1 MSFYT
6 SLTGL
11 NAATAMLGVT
21 ANNIS
26 NVGTTGFKRSRA
38 DFGDIFA
45 TSPLQKSSST
55 VGQGVSLKQVSQEF
69 SQGNISFSS
78 NALDLAITGDG
89 FFPLRSAD
97 GLTDTYTRNGSFS
110 LNEQFNV
117 VNSAG
122 QRLMAATVD
131 STGSANVNDRVVLT
145 IPQKTSG
152 EAKQT
157 SLVSLGLNFPADAA
171 VINVPFNRTDPAS
184 YNKSTAFTVYD
195 NGGNGYLATIYYAK
209 TQNANQSSPFNKWQT
224 YVYVGDDQ
232 VSAALAQSTDVSGD
246 LQYVNQYGQ
255 IKSYK
260 EVKDELTT
268 AKTQLISLDEL
279 TDKRISAPAAVTG
292 VPSQVDLSGGENTFK
307 KIVQNTQ
314 LDLSNLFTVKVDG
327 STQPVTVD
335 LSYLKDSAKVLN
347 GTAVAAEATKFLNRK
362 FGDETTFNFTSA
374 SALFSNPDTNLS
386 ITNSR
391 IGSEIKVPI
400 TLSGFQDPANVAVD
414 EIEQIF
420 QTQVDNS
427 VLGGHARQR
436 LDLSGQVTPQT
447 KSGVLITA
455 ATFFKHQLP
464 SEKGQTVGDTAIQTA
479 KKIVDN
485 KVDILVLPEVIRRG
499 IKDITLGADGQSVV
513 LEYNQFPKTFF
524 KVSGTTKSGE
534 EPLRFQDV
542 EIAGSAA
549 GDSAA
554 KTALLIIKNKADILA
569 NVTEATSI
577 SKKGVTDIQLDPT
590 DPDGTT
596 LMFVYDQSKIGAI
609 PSFAP
614 TIKTKGNTATA
625 EVGTTTL
632 NWIPQAT
639 MKVSSGL
646 SADAS
651 VVTFMGVPLAKQID
665 AAGPPKVLT
674 TTTPVGLAAEIV
686 RQKGVLAVAASTGVT
701 AVTGSGLLDS
711 AFAKDNS
718 IVDIAL
724 DPLDSTKLVFTYSKA
739 NPNGRN
745 SDPSTSLFEYYDAQ
759 VIVSGGVVMPE
770 DNKDDTVEITIA
782 KGQEKTDAPIN
793 VLGVSIPYVASL
805 TTNPGTTTAIGLAAA
820 IAAKFAGSDAAAMA
834 YKASKHIKDVK
845 VDTVDKTKLIITFDE
860 KTPAIPATT
869 GTTPTVAVDAT
880 YYSKEE
886 GLATALALSN
896 KNRVAS
902 SAFAKVT
909 NYQPGPG
916 PSDNVINEKFKDGQG
931 TPELLLQDTVGGG
944 GITTGTPLLLNSNLA
959 KSPMKVVYDYNTQ
972 SFKITDSTN
981 AGANTITIGAGISR
995 ETGQF
1000 LAANTILNLTAT
1012 PKTLNSNGLSGVK
1025 MLPNNKNPLRSP
1037 TDQRFGMA
1045 VTYDAVSKTF
1055 SVKSGTTGDLSSI
1068 AITDVSND
1076 GLKLMGLKKVEIAKS
1091 AVALRGIDSLPA
1103 VAVGKPPTVNVTNNF
1118 NVDDTNNSFVVTV
1131 DGIKGTVRIPPSSTY
1146 SLESFMRELQRGI
1159 NNLASDEPDPYDPN
1173 LASPATV
1180 NGVKVT
1186 FDYTNNRFVF
1196 TTGTTGSDSF
1206 IKISGDTA
1214 WGLDQVEAGRGA
1226 TSTWI
1231 KPSQHYDIV
1240 SGAPQAKYI
1249 DKDGK
1254 ETTNGDGF
1262 TGLPAWSPIYLDKG
1276 ELTFNTAGKLY
1287 SPIKGTQLETVYL
1300 AGGKGALT
1308 INVNYA
1314 ASTQYTSPFAV
1325 LSQSQDGAPEG
1336 SLVGVTIGNDG
1347 LVSASF
1353 SNGTQKSLAKILLTN
1368 FSSPSGLRQIG
1379 DSSFLASAA
1388 SGKPILGTAGSAGFG
1403 TLRAGATERANV
1415 DLTQELVDLITAQRN
1430 FQANAKAIETSS
1442 TMTSAIINLRS

>member
-171 VINVPFNRTDPAS
+171 VISAPFSRTNPAS

-209 TQNANQSSPFNKWQT
+209 TQNANQNSPFNKWQT

-232 VSAALAQSTDVSGD
+232 VSAALAQSTDLSGD

-279 TDKRISAPAAVTG
+279 TDKRVSAPASISG
-292 VPSQVDLSGGENTFK
+292 IPSQVDLSGGDNTFA
-307 KIVQNTQ
+307 KIVDSSQM
-314 LDLSNLFTVKVDG
+314 DLSKLFTVNVDG

-335 LSYLKDSAKVLN
+335 LSYLKDSKKILN
-347 GTAVAAEATKFLNRK
+347 GTAVAAEATKYLNRK
-362 FGDETTFNFTSA
+362 FGDETSFNFTSTVE
-374 SALFSNPDTNLS
+374 SRLNPDTNLS
-386 ITNSR
+386 LTNSR

-400 TLSGFQDPANVAVD
+400 TLAGFQDPSNVGIQ
-414 EIEQIF
+414 ELQGIF

-436 LDLSGQVTPQT
+436 IDLSGSVTVPAGST
-447 KSGVLITA
+447 ITA
-455 ATFFKHQLP
+455 ATFFGYELASTP
-464 SEKGQTVGDTAIQTA
+464 GQIPGDTALQTA
-479 KKIVDN
+479 TKIV
-485 KVDILVLPEVIRRG
+485 KEKLAILALPDVIARG
-499 IKDITLGADGQSVV
+499 ISDITLGSDGQSVV
-513 LEYNQFPKTFF
+513 LEYNQFPKTFH
-524 KVSGTTKSGE
+524 KIEGTMGAGTAASK
-534 EPLRFQDV
+534 FQGV
-542 EIAGSAA
+542 ELEGSAP

-554 KTALLIIKNKADILA
+554 KTALLIIANKKAILA
-569 NVTEATSI
+569 STAPTTSL
-577 SKKGVTDIQLDPT
+577 SVRGVKDIQLDPN

-596 LMFVYDQSKIGAI
+596 LVFIYDQTKKL
-609 PSFAP
+609 AP
-614 TIKTKGNTATA
+614 TTPAN
-625 EVGTTTL
+625 
-632 NWIPQAT
+632 
-639 MKVSSGL
+639 GL
-646 SADAS
+646 
-651 VVTFMGVPLAKQID
+651 G
-665 AAGPPKVLT
+665 
-674 TTTPVGLAAEIV
+674 TPVALEIDL
-686 RQKGVLAVAASTGVT
+686 KF
-701 AVTGSGLLDS
+701 SGHELG
-711 AFAKDNS
+711 
-718 IVDIAL
+718 
-724 DPLDSTKLVFTYSKA
+724 TEA
-739 NPNGRN
+739 N
-745 SDPSTSLFEYYDAQ
+745 
-759 VIVSGGVVMPE
+759 
-770 DNKDDTVEITIA
+770 
-782 KGQEKTDAPIN
+782 
-793 VLGVSIPYVASL
+793 SL
-805 TTNPGTTTAIGLAAA
+805 TTRTLSWS
-820 IAAKFAGSDAAAMA
+820 AG
-834 YKASKHIKDVK
+834 
-845 VDTVDKTKLIITFDE
+845 
-860 KTPAIPATT
+860 AT
-869 GTTPTVAVDAT
+869 
-880 YYSKEE
+880 S
-886 GLATALALSN
+886 
-896 KNRVAS
+896 
-902 SAFAKVT
+902 
-909 NYQPGPG
+909 GPG
-916 PSDNVINEKFKDGQG
+916 PADAVINKKFEGGQG
-931 TPELLLQDTVGGG
+931 TPDLLPTTIVGGG
-944 GITTGTPLLLNSNLA
+944 IVAGTPLLLNPNLA
-959 KSPMKVVYDYNTQ
+959 SSPMTVVYDYNTQ
-972 SFKITDSTN
+972 SFKVTDSTN
-981 AGANTITIGAGISR
+981 AGANTITMGAGVNRS
-995 ETGQF
+995 GAF
-1000 LAANTILNLTAT
+1000 LANNTILNLTGS
-1012 PKTLNSNGLSGVK
+1012 PKTLDANGLSRVK
-1025 MLPNNKNPLRSP
+1025 MLPNNKNPLRSAS
-1037 TDQRFGMA
+1037 DQRYGMS

-1055 SVKSGTTGDLSSI
+1055 SVKSGTTGDNSSI
-1068 AITDVSND
+1068 AITDVSAD
-1076 GLKLMGLKKVEIAKS
+1076 GLKLLGLKKVEIAKS
-1091 AVALRGIDSLPA
+1091 PVALRGISSLPA

-1159 NNLASDEPDPYDPN
+1159 NNLAADEPDPNDPK
-1173 LASPATV
+1173 LSSPATV
-1180 NGVKVT
+1180 NGTKVT

-1196 TTGTTGSDSF
+1196 TSGTTGSDSF

-1231 KPSQHYDIV
+1231 KPSQHYDV
-1240 SGAPQAKYI
+1240 VGGAPQAKFI

-1262 TGLPAWSPIYLDKG
+1262 AGLPAWSPIYLDKG

-1314 ASTQYTSPFAV
+1314 ASTQYTSAFAV

-1388 SGKPILGTAGSAGFG
+1388 SGKPILGAAGSAGFG

>member
-171 VINVPFNRTDPAS
+171 VISVPFSRTNPSS

-209 TQNANQSSPFNKWQT
+209 TQNANQNSPFNKWQT

-232 VSAALAQSTDVSGD
+232 VSAALAQSTDLNGD

-279 TDKRISAPAAVTG
+279 TDKRVSAPASLSG
-292 VPSQVDLSGGENTFK
+292 ISSQVDLSGGENTFA
-307 KIVQNTQ
+307 KIVESSQ
-314 LDLSNLFTVKVDG
+314 LDLSKLFTVKVDG

-335 LSYLKDSAKVLN
+335 LSYLKDSPKILN
-347 GTAVAAEATKFLNRK
+347 DTAVAAEATKYLNRK
-362 FGDETTFNFTSA
+362 FGDETSFNFTSTTG
-374 SALFSNPDTNLS
+374 LFANPDTNLS
-386 ITNSR
+386 LTNSR
-391 IGSEIKVPI
+391 IGNEIKVPI
-400 TLSGFQDPANVAVD
+400 TLAGFQDPANVG
-414 EIEQIF
+414 IEELQQIF

-436 LDLSGQVTPQT
+436 IDLSGVVTPLT
-447 KSGVLITA
+447 TTVGAVTTTTTA
-455 ATFFKHQLP
+455 ATFFGYQLP
-464 SEKGQTVGDTAIQTA
+464 SEPGQLVGDTALQTA
-479 KKIVDN
+479 QKIVNN
-485 KVDILVLPEVIRRG
+485 KADLLASPKLIERG
-499 IKDITLGADGQSVV
+499 ITDISLGADGQSVV
-513 LEYNQFPKTFF
+513 LEYNQFPKTYF
-524 KVSGTTKSGE
+524 KIAGTMGSGE
-534 EPLRFQDV
+534 DPTKFQGV
-542 EIAGSAA
+542 KLEGSAP

-554 KTALLIIKNKADILA
+554 KTALLIIANKKAILA
-569 NVTEATSI
+569 DQAPLTSLALQ
-577 SKKGVTDIQLDPT
+577 GVKDIQIDPT

-596 LMFVYDQSKIGAI
+596 LVLIYDQTVAGTPVALTKDLTFSGHEPKGVTVNGMSSSILSWSPKATTKITTGLDAAATGA
-609 PSFAP
+609 S
-614 TIKTKGNTATA
+614 
-625 EVGTTTL
+625 
-632 NWIPQAT
+632 
-639 MKVSSGL
+639 
-646 SADAS
+646 
-651 VVTFMGVPLAKQID
+651 FMGVALTLT
-665 AAGPPKVLT
+665 AANAATGVLS
-674 TTTPVGLAAEIV
+674 TTTPAGLAAAVYAKRAAI
-686 RQKGVLAVAASTGVT
+686 LAL
-701 AVTGSGLLDS
+701 SGG
-711 AFAKDNS
+711 FAKTQGITAIN
-718 IVDIAL
+718 I
-724 DPLDSTKLVFTYSKA
+724 DPLDSSKLVFTYS
-739 NPNGRN
+739 N
-745 SDPSTSLFEYYDAQ
+745 SAPEKRAVDPSSTFTQ
-759 VIVSGGVVMPE
+759 TGG
-770 DNKDDTVEITIA
+770 
-782 KGQEKTDAPIN
+782 
-793 VLGVSIPYVASL
+793 AS
-805 TTNPGTTTAIGLAAA
+805 
-820 IAAKFAGSDAAAMA
+820 
-834 YKASKHIKDVK
+834 
-845 VDTVDKTKLIITFDE
+845 
-860 KTPAIPATT
+860 
-869 GTTPTVAVDAT
+869 PTV
-880 YYSKEE
+880 
-886 GLATALALSN
+886 
-896 KNRVAS
+896 S
-902 SAFAKVT
+902 STFAKVT
-909 NYQPGPG
+909 NYSPGPG
-916 PSDNVINEKFKDGQG
+916 PSDALINVKFAGGQG
-931 TPELLLQDTVGGG
+931 TPDLLPTDIVSGGV
-944 GITTGTPLLLNSNLA
+944 IPGTPLLLNANLA
-959 KSPMKVVYDYNTQ
+959 ESPMKVVYDYNTQ
-972 SFKITDSTN
+972 SFKITDTTN
-981 AGANTITIGAGISR
+981 AGANTVTIGAGINR
-995 ETGQF
+995 TTGAY
-1000 LAANTILNLTAT
+1000 LATNTILNLTGT
-1012 PKTLNSNGLSGVK
+1012 PKTLDGNGLSGVK
-1025 MLPNNKNPLRSP
+1025 MLPNNKNPLRSS
-1037 TDQRFGMA
+1037 TDQRYGMS
-1045 VTYDAVSKTF
+1045 VSYDAVSKTF
-1055 SVKSGTTGDLSSI
+1055 TVKSGTTGDNSSI
-1068 AITDVSND
+1068 AITDVSAD
-1076 GLKLMGLKKVEIAKS
+1076 GLKLLGLKKGEIAKS
-1091 AVALRGIDSLPA
+1091 PVALRGVTSLPA
-1103 VAVGKPPTVNVTNNF
+1103 IAVGKPPTVNVTNNF

-1131 DGIKGTVRIPPSSTY
+1131 DGIKGSVRIPPSSTY
-1146 SLESFMRELQRGI
+1146 SLQSFMRELERGI
-1159 NNLASDEPDPYDPN
+1159 NNLAGDEPDPNDPN

-1231 KPSQHYDIV
+1231 KPSQHYDVV

-1262 TGLPAWSPIYLDKG
+1262 AGLPTWSPIYLDKG

-1314 ASTQYTSPFAV
+1314 ASTQYTSAFAV

>member
-171 VINVPFNRTDPAS
+171 VINVPFSRTNPAS

-209 TQNANQSSPFNKWQT
+209 TQNANQNSPFNKWQT

-232 VSAALAQSTDVSGD
+232 VSAALAQSTDINGD

-279 TDKRISAPAAVTG
+279 TDKRTSAPASITG
-292 VPSQVDLSGGENTFK
+292 ISSQVDLSGGENTFA
-307 KIVQNTQ
+307 KIVESSQ
-314 LDLSNLFTVKVDG
+314 LDLSKLFTVKVDG

-335 LSYLKDSAKVLN
+335 LSYLKDSPKILN
-347 GTAVAAEATKFLNRK
+347 GTAVAAEATKYLNRK
-362 FGDETTFNFTSA
+362 FGDETSFNFTSTT
-374 SALFSNPDTNLS
+374 SLFANPDTNL
-386 ITNSR
+386 TLTDSR

-400 TLSGFQDPANVAVD
+400 TLAGFQDPSNVGVEELQAN
-414 EIEQIF
+414 F

-436 LDLSGQVTPQT
+436 IDLSGAVTPT
-447 KSGVLITA
+447 KVNGVDITA
-455 ATFFKHQLP
+455 ATFFGYQLP
-464 SEKGQTVGDTAIQTA
+464 SEPGQLVGDTALQTA
-479 KKIVDN
+479 QKIVNN
-485 KVDILVLPEVIRRG
+485 KADILVRSDVIARG
-499 IKDITLGADGQSVV
+499 IIDITLGADGQSVV

-524 KVSGTTKSGE
+524 KINGTMGSGE
-534 EPLRFQDV
+534 EPTKFQGV
-542 EIAGSAA
+542 KLEGSAP

-554 KTALLIIKNKADILA
+554 KTALLVIANKKAILA
-569 NVTEATSI
+569 DQAPLTSL
-577 SKKGVTDIQLDPT
+577 SLKGVKDIQLDPT

-596 LMFVYDQSKIGAI
+596 LVFVYDQKIAGSQMPLINPTFDGHQPQGVTACGITSK
-609 PSFAP
+609 
-614 TIKTKGNTATA
+614 
-625 EVGTTTL
+625 TL
-632 NWIPQAT
+632 SWLPQAT
-639 MKVSSGL
+639 TKITSGL
-646 SADAS
+646 DINAKS
-651 VVTFMGVPLAKQID
+651 VTFMGVALDKQTAQPSANPPVLA
-665 AAGPPKVLT
+665 
-674 TTTPVGLAAEIV
+674 TTTPAGLAAAVIAK
-686 RQKGVLAVAASTGVT
+686 KGALGT
-701 AVTGSGLLDS
+701 AGTLLDS
-711 AFAKDNS
+711 QFAKDHS
-718 IVDIAL
+718 ITDISI
-724 DPLDSTKLVFTYSKA
+724 DPLDSSKIVFTYAIGAPEQRKF
-739 NPNGRN
+739 
-745 SDPSTSLFEYYDAQ
+745 DPSTLFTEVIDAQ
-759 VIVSGGVVMPE
+759 VP
-770 DNKDDTVEITIA
+770 TITLPTSNTGTTTSIKLNAGKIA
-782 KGQEKTDAPIN
+782 ADGPLN
-793 VLGVSIPYVASL
+793 FLGVDIPYAPATAGLQGS
-805 TTNPGTTTAIGLAAA
+805 PGTTTAAGLASA
-820 IAAKFAGSDAAAMA
+820 IAAKSAQIAASAFGTANKITGVTVDSNDPTKLIVTYSAAADAAATTA
-834 YKASKHIKDVK
+834 AV
-845 VDTVDKTKLIITFDE
+845 LQAAITCE
-860 KTPAIPATT
+860 RAQVV
-869 GTTPTVAVDAT
+869 PT
-880 YYSKEE
+880 S
-886 GLATALALSN
+886 
-896 KNRVAS
+896 
-902 SAFAKVT
+902 FAKVT
-909 NYQPGPG
+909 EYHPGPG
-916 PSDNVINEKFKDGQG
+916 PADAIINVKFAGGQG
-931 TPELLLQDTVGGG
+931 TPDLLPTDIVGG
-944 GITTGTPLLLNSNLA
+944 GITPGTPLLLNPNLA
-959 KSPMKVVYDYNTQ
+959 ESPMKVVYDYNTQ

-981 AGANTITIGAGISR
+981 AGANTITIGAGINRS
-995 ETGQF
+995 TGAY
-1000 LAANTILNLTAT
+1000 LANNTILNLNAT
-1012 PKTLNSNGLSGVK
+1012 PKTLDSNGLSGVK
-1025 MLPNNKNPLRSP
+1025 MLPNNKNPLRSA
-1037 TDQRFGMA
+1037 TDQRYGMS
-1045 VTYDAVSKTF
+1045 VSYDAVSKTF
-1055 SVKSGTTGDLSSI
+1055 TVKSGTTGDNSSI
-1068 AITDVSND
+1068 AITDVSAD
-1076 GLKLMGLKKVEIAKS
+1076 GLKLLGLKKVEVAKS
-1091 AVALRGIDSLPA
+1091 PVALRGVTSLPA

-1118 NVDDTNNSFVVTV
+1118 NVDETNNSFVVTV

-1159 NNLASDEPDPYDPN
+1159 NNLASDEPDPNDPN

-1231 KPSQHYDIV
+1231 KPSQHYDVV

-1262 TGLPAWSPIYLDKG
+1262 AGLPAWSPIYLDKG